1 MSSSGVK
8 FNVESEL
15 VDPDSVLN
23 FYQWMINFRKR
34 EEFTR
39 GVYCS
44 HELSDGETVQK
55 FVRYLDGG
63 SVFEVIFNWGDR
75 DINYSLEGRT
85 VVAYH
90 YGPTGDGSPGRLN
103 AYGRVI
109 VELAS
114 VPADYD
120 LNNNCVQRRKVKK
133 TSSNLIL
140 NM

>member
-8 FNVESEL
+8 FNVENEL
-15 VDPDSVLN
+15 VDADSVLN

-44 HELSDGETVQK
+44 HEVSDGETVQK
-55 FVRYLDGG
+55 FLRYLDGG
-63 SVFEVIFNWGDR
+63 SVFEVIFNWGDKEVT
-75 DINYSLEGRT
+75 YSTEGRN
-85 VVAYH
+85 VLAHH
-90 YGPTGDGSPGRLN
+90 YGPTGEGNAGKLN
-103 AYGRVI
+103 AYGKVI
-109 VELAS
+109 LELAA
-114 VPADYD
+114 VPTDYD
-120 LNNNCVQRRKVKK
+120 LNKNCVQRRKVKK